1 MDCLPKCAALPKER
15 QRWNTNE
22 EIASYLTAFEKH
34 DEWLSGAPRT
44 RPVNGSIILYNRKKV
59 KYRKDGYCWKKR
71 KDGKTTRE
79 DHMKLKVQGME
90 CLYGCYV
97 HSSIIP
103 TFHRRCYWLL
113 QNPDIVLVHYL
124 NVPVPEDC
132 GKMCGPVLCSV
143 NSDRKEWM
151 KWSREELICQLK
163 PMFHCIKWSCSNG
176 NGATE
181 FSVEQ
186 LVHQVLESHQAKPQ
200 PRTHTCLCNR
210 GLGTT
215 GSSPHKCNSTKHRII
230 SPKVDIRLTSY
241 SALTEVQNLSGTEI
255 KNEEDDS
262 KSESERKVVKLP
274 KAALQLNGGSREA
287 SPPSALES
295 AESEQEAPTAR
306 TNGYYDRELTSVA
319 IATTVPNLTVTCSL
333 PQNAVIL
340 MTGIGDKPV
349 SLTPSQQ
356 LVAANPTSQ
365 GLPLSGRDLPLA
377 PPASAIGLALLPS
390 SVGGLIF
397 SQANMD
403 TSEPHAPAFDPDS
416 FLNSPKQGQTYGGG
430 AGARP
435 PGAFPSASLSDS
447 GFPNGDL
454 KEEPDFQSGNLEPA
468 PAAAARSDYRIPPS
482 SRRAPQNS
490 SLVSV
495 TRTFSETA
503 EGSFVTSELSSSP
516 VLEKMDY
523 SNTEPPKNYT
533 SVFGKR
539 TPTCSPLPPSQNRF
553 FIEEGQS
560 NAGAP
565 TASPVLP
572 ESLKVEAI
580 SQLAQEH
587 GNGASVKEELQ
598 PSLPMAAFQAVA
610 PEVEMSVDTAPQLN
624 GDAEMAKAQRN
635 VEMEPAVKSEGQYD
649 GRGRAVDGD
658 GPLSLPCSQVTDL
671 YTIIQNDLSSSSVS
685 SSNIDLN
692 IDHFD
697 ISFDSQFPD
706 LMSEFMT
713 DSSTDTAG
721 GFAQYGRSPTPPT
734 PADSPGQTVSP
745 NYPELSSQ
753 MGGYCPQQQ
762 QQQPEAPREL
772 VSAANDIPFTEVLVT
787 PSDST
792 QASPGNAT
800 GRDQGVTITDFSPE
814 WSYPEGGVKV
824 LITGP
829 WDDGN
834 DRYSCTFD
842 KITVPASLIQPGV
855 LRCYCPAHEAGLVKL
870 LVALANHF
878 LSNWVLF
885 EYRARNSLAMPSS
898 QLDWLSLDGRVEAL
912 SMCIPIL
919 SVSP

>member
-1 MDCLPKCAALPKER
+1 
-15 QRWNTNE
+15 
-22 EIASYLTAFEKH
+22 
-34 DEWLSGAPRT
+34 
-44 RPVNGSIILYNRKKV
+44 
-59 KYRKDGYCWKKR
+59 
-71 KDGKTTRE
+71 
-79 DHMKLKVQGME
+79 
-90 CLYGCYV
+90 
-97 HSSIIP
+97 
-103 TFHRRCYWLL
+103 
-113 QNPDIVLVHYL
+113 
-124 NVPVPEDC
+124 
-132 GKMCGPVLCSV
+132 
-143 NSDRKEWM
+143 
-151 KWSREELICQLK
+151 
-163 PMFHCIKWSCSNG
+163 
-176 NGATE
+176 
-181 FSVEQ
+181 
-186 LVHQVLESHQAKPQ
+186 
-200 PRTHTCLCNR
+200 
-210 GLGTT
+210 TT

-241 SALTEVQNLSGTEI
+241 SALTEVQNLAGTEI
-255 KNEEDDS
+255 KNEEDE
-262 KSESERKVVKLP
+262 SESEERTVVKLP
-274 KAALQLNGGSREA
+274 KAALQVNGGNREA
-287 SPPSALES
+287 ASPSSLEN
-295 AESEQEAPTAR
+295 ADSEQDALTSR

-319 IATTVPNLTVTCSL
+319 IAATVPNLTVATVTCSL
-333 PQNAVIL
+333 PPNAVIL
-340 MTGIGDKPV
+340 MTGVGDKPV

-356 LVAANPTSQ
+356 LVAANSTDQ

-390 SVGGLIF
+390 SVGGLIL
-397 SQANMD
+397 SQAAEASMD
-403 TSEPHAPAFDPDS
+403 TSEPHAPTFDPDS

-430 AGARP
+430 ASARP
-435 PGAFPSASLSDS
+435 PGTFPSASLSDS

-454 KEEPDFQSGNLEPA
+454 KEEPDFESGNLEQF
-468 PAAAARSDYRIPPS
+468 AAARSDYRIPPAAS
-482 SRRAPQNS
+482 RAPQNS

-495 TRTFSETA
+495 SRTFSDSA
-503 EGSFVTSELSSSP
+503 EGSFVTSELSSRP

-523 SNTEPPKNYT
+523 SNAEPPKNYT

-553 FIEEGQS
+553 FIEEGPS
-560 NAGAP
+560 IAGAP
-565 TASPVLP
+565 TASPVVP
-572 ESLKVEAI
+572 DSLKVEAI
-580 SQLAQEH
+580 SQFAQEH

-598 PSLPMAAFQAVA
+598 PSVPMAAFQAVV

-624 GDAEMAKAQRN
+624 GDTEIAKAQRN

-649 GRGRAVDGD
+649 GRGRAEVSD
-658 GPLSLPCSQVTDL
+658 GPLSLPCNQVTDL

-721 GFAQYGRSPTPPT
+721 GFAQYGSSPTPPT
-734 PADSPGQTVSP
+734 PAESPGQTVSP

-753 MGGYCPQQQ
+753 MGSYCPQQ

-772 VSAANDIPFTEVLVT
+772 GSAANDIPFTEVLVT

-800 GRDQGVTITDFSPE
+800 DTGQGVTITDFSPE

-855 LRCYCPAHEAGLVKL
+855 LRCYCP
-870 LVALANHF
+870 
-878 LSNWVLF
+878 
-885 EYRARNSLAMPSS
+885 
-898 QLDWLSLDGRVEAL
+898 
-912 SMCIPIL
+912 
-919 SVSP
+919 